1 MKHRLLGALET
12 LSAEEKDNIDII
24 RVDIPLFI
32 RLLEYAREDAKD
44 DEDLHR
50 MTERLTLACSDGR
63 SVGMEVYD
71 AVTKTIEP
79 KSKKENL

>member
-50 MTERLTLACSDGR
+50 MTERLTLACS
-63 SVGMEVYD
+63 MEVYD